1 MQMIKKLKRLLA
13 LFLVMSSTGCL
24 DQDVGIG
31 IWEVSSGNDRR
42 LDESEGHGMWEFKY
56 THKGRWNLSC
66 RPPGVLTSLGLSYW
80 TELKRDPAKDSD
92 DKVFSGS
99 RLGDKIE
106 LHIHPSGAAII
117 FMEKGDDTLRYNLR
131 TSQDAIRRSNAQANR
146 TYWDS
151 YNKKELLF
159 FQTAYER
166 N

>member
-1 MQMIKKLKRLLA
+1 MMKKLKHALT
-13 LFLVMSSTGCL
+13 LFLVMCSTGCL

-31 IWEVSSGNDRR
+31 IWEVSSSKGMR
-42 LDESEGHGMWEFKY
+42 LDESESHGAWEFKY

-66 RPPGVLTSLGLSYW
+66 RPPGVMTSLGLSYW
-80 TELKRDPAKDSD
+80 TELKRDPDKDYN

-131 TSQDAIRRSNAQANR
+131 TSESAIRRSNAQANR
-146 TYWDS
+146 TYWNS
-151 YNKKELLF
+151 YGKEELLF
-159 FQTAYER
+159 LQTAYER

>member
-31 IWEVSSGNDRR
+31 IWEVSSSKDLR

-56 THKGRWNLSC
+56 TQKGRWNISC
-66 RPPGVLTSLGLSYW
+66 RPPGVMTSLGLSYW
-80 TELKRDPAKDSD
+80 TDLKRDQSAPPSPRMSVAA
-92 DKVFSGS
+92 KVFSGS

-106 LHIHPSGAAII
+106 LHINHFGSAIVY
-117 FMEKGDDTLRYNLR
+117 MEKGDDTLVYILNTKTGYREEER
-131 TSQDAIRRSNAQANR
+131 
-146 TYWDS
+146 
-151 YNKKELLF
+151 LF
-159 FQTAYER
+159 LKSIYDR